1 MTMTTKFIRFTE
13 KARAEPQLRFNALM
27 GLLFDPEGLH
37 ASFERQNGKKAPGVD
52 GIRKADYAEGV
63 DSRLT
68 DLSGRLRCLGYRPQP
83 VRRVYIPKGNGSRRP
98 LGIPCFEDRIV
109 QDRLSLILQ
118 AIWEPKF
125 QECSYGFRPGR
136 GAHDALRRVTEVIT
150 NERTQWVVEADIKGF
165 FDHVSHVHLL
175 RFLEHRIADPN
186 VLRIVQRFLKAGV
199 MEEGVVHEVHEGT
212 PQGGLVSPVL
222 ANIYL
227 HYVLDLWFERR
238 FKKSCQGKAHLV
250 RYCDDFIACF
260 EHEVEARRFGQ
271 ELVER
276 LAAFDL
282 EVEPSKTAILRFGA
296 QAERDCHRDGLGRP
310 QTFSF
315 LGLTHY
321 VSRSRRGRF
330 VVGRK
335 TERKRFNGK
344 LKQLNERLRR
354 LRRAGGKAMMA
365 YLRRHLEGH
374 IRYYGVSGNYRAL
387 SRYVKAA
394 SRLLY
399 KWLNRRSQ
407 RRSIPWARFSKVLRD
422 RVLPRIRIVHNLY
435 PMPDREGSN
444 WEPDGV
450 THPVRFYE
458 GSGTHRCVDT
468 ILWHRRATRRQQR
481 KPTVSGHRGR
491 NRPTHQNLTSGS
503 DGEGLET
510 ETTEHPKRARRGKPQ
525 ILPRALLRAT
535 APVPYPTSRIQRD
548 QSKRSEV
555 VKARPAILSR

>member
-52 GIRKADYAEGV
+52 GIRKVDYEDGLGN
-63 DSRLT
+63 RLT
-68 DLSGRLRCLGYRPQP
+68 ELSRSLKELGYRPQP
-83 VRRVYIPKGNGSRRP
+83 VRRVYIPKGNGRRRP

-118 AIWEPKF
+118 AIWEPEF
-125 QECSYGFRPGR
+125 QGCSFGFRPGR
-136 GAHDALRRVTEVIT
+136 SAHDALRRVAEVIT

-165 FDHVSHVHLL
+165 FDHVSHSHLM
-175 RFLEHRIADPN
+175 RFLEHRIVDPKF
-186 VLRIVQRFLKAGV
+186 LRIVKRFLKAGV
-199 MEEGVVHEVHEGT
+199 MEDGVVKEVVEGT

-238 FKKSCQGKAHLV
+238 YKKSCRGNAFLV

-260 EHEVEARRFGQ
+260 QHEDEAQRFRRD
-271 ELVER
+271 LAER

-282 EVEPSKTAILRFGA
+282 EVEPSKTAVLRFGTLA
-296 QAERDCHRDGLGRP
+296 TRDCQRDGLRRP

-335 TERKRFNGK
+335 TERKRLNGK
-344 LKQLNERLRR
+344 LKLLNERLRR
-354 LRRAGGKAMMA
+354 LRMVGGRAMMD
-365 YLRRHLEGH
+365 YVRRHLEGH

-407 RRSIPWARFSKVLRD
+407 RRSIPWERFRPILKD

-435 PMPDREGSN
+435 PVPIGMTQTGSRM
-444 WEPDGV
+444 V
-450 THPVRFYE
+450 
-458 GSGTHRCVDT
+458 
-468 ILWHRRATRRQQR
+468 
-481 KPTVSGHRGR
+481 
-491 NRPTHQNLTSGS
+491 
-503 DGEGLET
+503 
-510 ETTEHPKRARRGKPQ
+510 
-525 ILPRALLRAT
+525 
-535 APVPYPTSRIQRD
+535 
-548 QSKRSEV
+548 
-555 VKARPAILSR
+555 